1 MRASVQPALLTL
13 LNKFEGPTTWMYLDV
28 GDLKDSSV
36 SGKVTTGIGDL
47 IDAGPRQNDP
57 GTGWSPALSLP
68 WKNQDGSATS
78 QEDIIAAWKAV
89 KARQDLKRAG
99 GGASGPFPA
108 LTTIRLTQEGMN
120 QLVQGK
126 IAANDDTLRGYFP
139 NYDSFPADA
148 QLGLHSMAWA
158 LGPHFPETWKNFT
171 NALNGAA
178 STTGTQGPPDYATAA
193 VQSHISNATDARNAA
208 NMQMFQNAHTVAE
221 QNLNYDTVFY
231 PGEPS
236 GSGGATPI
244 APAGATAQNPGQ
256 DAPGWASDLLNKIE
270 QAAGMSPGGV
280 LKGGGA
286 PTNVTYNDNSSL
298 TPQPPQSMEPPSNA
312 GAGAAIVVGI
322 LAIVAIM
329 YFSQKK

>member
-1 MRASVQPALLTL
+1 
-13 LNKFEGPTTWMYLDV
+13 
-28 GDLKDSSV
+28 
-36 SGKVTTGIGDL
+36 
-47 IDAGPRQNDP
+47 
-57 GTGWSPALSLP
+57 
-68 WKNQDGSATS
+68 
-78 QEDIIAAWKAV
+78 
-89 KARQDLKRAG
+89 
-99 GGASGPFPA
+99 
-108 LTTIRLTQEGMN
+108 MN

-231 PGEPS
+231 PGEALRPLRQRVRPRRIQDK
-236 GSGGATPI
+236 TRQ
-244 APAGATAQNPGQ
+244 AGHPTCSIKSSRQRACP
-256 DAPGWASDLLNKIE
+256 PEASSRVE
-270 QAAGMSPGGV
+270 ERRRTSR
-280 LKGGGA
+280 
-286 PTNVTYNDNSSL
+286 TT
-298 TPQPPQSMEPPSNA
+298 TTRH
-312 GAGAAIVVGI
+312 
-322 LAIVAIM
+322 
-329 YFSQKK
+329 